1 MTVSRALQGW
11 PGQVRIVCSAARSP
25 ILYTRVRAESK
36 ITKCLTFHTE
46 FLSGEAEREVKR
58 LHFTKLEC
66 KVGIRNLTVSYRIL
80 QAGVR
85 PRSLQNRSLFSCA
98 EGKAVF
104 VPHSYLAPDPRFAE
118 SLPPPALGQDF
129 GPQDSPAIPG
139 FRAPHP
145 TLDTVQ
151 SVAGRNK
158 GIQVSYIR
166 RS

>member
-1 MTVSRALQGW
+1 M
-11 PGQVRIVCSAARSP
+11 
-25 ILYTRVRAESK
+25 
-36 ITKCLTFHTE
+36 
-46 FLSGEAEREVKR
+46 
-58 LHFTKLEC
+58 
-66 KVGIRNLTVSYRIL
+66 
-80 QAGVR
+80 
-85 PRSLQNRSLFSCA
+85 QNRSLFSCA